1 MPTPAPLWRRFIAFA
16 IDLLAIVVTL
26 IILAMGLAI
35 VITVVGGGDV
45 AASYGPRVLFG
56 LLWLG
61 YYLRGHWRR
70 GGTLGEQAMKIAVL
84 PMDGTGLSP
93 GLVAVR
99 AILMVLL
106 FWTWPLAAFS
116 PARQTPYDRLLGIR
130 VVLRQQS
137 HQG

>member
-1 MPTPAPLWRRFIAFA
+1 MPAPLWRRFLAFA
-16 IDLLAIVVTL
+16 IDSLAIVVTL

-35 VITVVGGGDV
+35 MITVGGGGD
-45 AASYGPRVLFG
+45 AAAFYGPRVLLG

-61 YYLRGHWRR
+61 YYLRGQWRR

-84 PMDGTGLSP
+84 PMYGTRLSP
-93 GLVAVR
+93 GLVAAR
-99 AILMVLL
+99 AVLMVLL

-116 PARQTPYDRLLGIR
+116 AARQTPYDRLLGIR
-130 VVLRQQS
+130 VVLRRQS